1 MKASYLTYIT
11 GSAVH
16 KESRN
21 NGWKLFVQMVLDLV
35 LKEISSDKPYK
46 RTNDLIRAGRHVIP
60 DSSSF
65 QTLIKNGKPVFIPDN
80 HWVLGENFWLS
91 TDFSVLLE
99 ILILKF
105 GMNVFEEG

>member
-1 MKASYLTYIT
+1 
-11 GSAVH
+11 
-16 KESRN
+16 
-21 NGWKLFVQMVLDLV
+21 MVLDLV

-80 HWVLGENFWLS
+80 HWVLGENF
-91 TDFSVLLE
+91 
-99 ILILKF
+99 
-105 GMNVFEEG
+105 